1 MTIVNFLVVNF
12 FIMEHRAIWLFRDTK
27 RNTYMLEKHIVFQ
40 FKLEMTTTDKPSKI
54 L

>member
-1 MTIVNFLVVNF
+1 MMTIVDFLVVNF

-27 RNTYMLEKHIVFQ
+27 RNTYMLEKHIVF
-40 FKLEMTTTDKPSKI
+40 KLEMTTTDKISKV